1 MEIAELWKGY
11 TLEGSSSEAVFMIH
25 GFTGTSAEL
34 YPAAERVH
42 ALGYTVLVP
51 FMAGNTNN
59 KEDLKK
65 TNADDWL
72 ESIRKEYR
80 IARKRYNRLYVLG
93 LSMGGSI
100 ALILAEEE
108 EQKPD
113 GLILYEPCLTIRNKL
128 AYLAGFLKI
137 FVPKMNFSPLSL
149 PDHMEVYMQGPNGY
163 YTKALQDLVKLS
175 RRAKKNLSLVSV
187 PFLCFYSLKDEMI
200 TFSGIKKL
208 LAVSSSKDKNLHILS
223 GSEHIISLAS
233 SREEVFTA
241 TADCLLSWK
250 RKSTKKVS

>member
-1 MEIAELWKGY
+1 
-11 TLEGSSSEAVFMIH
+11 
-25 GFTGTSAEL
+25 
-34 YPAAERVH
+34 
-42 ALGYTVLVP
+42 
-51 FMAGNTNN
+51 MAGNTNN

-100 ALILAEEE
+100 ALIFAEEE

-113 GLILYEPCLTIRNKL
+113 GLILYEPCLTIRNKF

-149 PDHMEVYMQGPNGY
+149 PDNMEIYMQGPNGY
-163 YTKALQDLVKLS
+163 YTKALQDLVKLT

-200 TFSGIKKL
+200 TFSGIKNFL
-208 LAVSSSKDKNLHILS
+208 LSPPPRIRTS
-223 GSEHIISLAS
+223 ISFPAS
-233 SREEVFTA
+233 SILFPWLPVEKKSLPPRRTAFFPGREEARRSLPEDLFR
-241 TADCLLSWK
+241 LLCRRIARRNPFIRIFLLLFS
-250 RKSTKKVS
+250 